1 MFFTEELFENA
12 VIELFEGMGYT
23 HIYAPDMNRD
33 DFSSP
38 IMESILLDCLV
49 RINKKLP
56 IEAIHEAVAKIKNF
70 EGGSIVHK
78 NRIFTGYLQ
87 NGIEVK
93 YFYKGEEY
101 SSIVYLI
108 DYSKADNKMY
118 EETLFGLSYCTTPE
132 PEKSVYENMINMNEK
147 TIAQCSER
155 LKRLK
160 DV

>member
-38 IMESILLDCLV
+38 IMESTLLDCLV

-108 DYSKADNKMY
+108 DY
-118 EETLFGLSYCTTPE
+118 E
-132 PEKSVYENMINMNEK
+132 
-147 TIAQCSER
+147 
-155 LKRLK
+155 
-160 DV
+160 